1 MCEIVTKIFAHRG
14 YSAKFPENTMKAFIE
29 AEKAGADALEIDVQL
44 TKDGEVVIIH
54 DEMVDRV
61 TNGHGYV
68 KDLSFKE
75 LRKLDAGFHK
85 KTIVK
90 KEPIPSLE
98 ELLEWMTSN
107 RLICN
112 IELKNNLFPYEGMEE
127 KVIELVRKYHLS
139 NRIIISSFNHYSIV
153 YSYRLAP
160 EIEIA
165 PLFSQSLYMPW
176 VYAQSIHAKGIHP
189 KLMTVTDEI
198 IRSSIE
204 NGIQVRP
211 YTVNKEADMKRLF
224 SIGCSALIT
233 DEPEKALKIRRKIQ
247 SAT

>member
-1 MCEIVTKIFAHRG
+1 MTMIFAHRG
-14 YSAKFPENTMKAFIE
+14 YSAKYPENTMQAFIE

-54 DEMVDRV
+54 DEKVDRV
-61 TNGHGYV
+61 TNGQGYV
-68 KDLSFKE
+68 KELTYKE
-75 LRKLDAGFHK
+75 MRKLDAGFHK
-85 KTIVK
+85 KTTAK

-98 ELLEWMTSN
+98 ELLEWMTTN

-112 IELKNNLFPYEGMEE
+112 IELKNNLIPYEGMEE
-127 KVIELVRKYHLS
+127 KVIELVRKYNLS

-165 PLFSQSLYMPW
+165 PLYSESLFMPW
-176 VYAQSIHAKGIHP
+176 VYAKSIRAKGIHP
-189 KLMTVTDEI
+189 KLITATDEVI
-198 IRSSIE
+198 LSSIE

-211 YTVNKEADMKRLF
+211 YTVNKEDDMKRLF
-224 SIGCSALIT
+224 LIGCSALIT
-233 DEPEKALKIRRKIQ
+233 DEPKKALKIRQQIQ
-247 SAT
+247 TAT